1 MLSWGVSLDETDAGS
16 EPARWGPVSDDRRRR
31 QPARRERRAA
41 WQAGAADATPDSLLL
56 ERKGCAQAG
65 SAARQGQTSGKAGG
79 AVEESRRIMFS
90 D

>member
-1 MLSWGVSLDETDAGS
+1 MKRTRVLSPPVGVRYRTIEDDDSRRDASG
-16 EPARWGPVSDDRRRR
+16 
-31 QPARRERRAA
+31 ERRAA